1 MSDNNE
7 LLNIIDKMYSE
18 MQEDFFKVIKG
29 MNKLQENLNEI
40 MDKLEKQVSKNGMLL
55 EKVDINIELF
65 VEEVKNFSNTME
77 VVKEITGANS
87 LDLKILKILN
97 SKKI

>member
-18 MQEDFFKVIKG
+18 MQEDFFKVIKR